1 MRLNPRR
8 ALIALACAAALAASA
23 PPALAGPLSDFA
35 ENALIDA
42 IMRGQAFSP
51 PATLHWGFTTDLCTD
66 AGPGTEPSGGAYA
79 RVAVAA
85 SLANWAGTQ
94 GAGTT
99 VASTGT
105 GATTSNNVTI
115 TWPTTTASW
124 STLLA
129 LRAYDAA
136 TAGNQWLCFDL
147 VTPFDATSSGIT
159 INFAPAQLQF
169 YIDTP

>member
-8 ALIALACAAALAASA
+8 PLIALGCAAALAVSA
-23 PPALAGPLSDFA
+23 PPATAGPLSDFA

-42 IMRGQAFSP
+42 LLRGQTLTA
-51 PATLHWGFTTDLCTD
+51 PATMHWGFTTDACTD

-79 RVAVAA
+79 RVAVTA

-94 GAGTT
+94 GAAST

-105 GATTSNNVTI
+105 SGTTSNNVTI

-124 STLLA
+124 GTLNA
-129 LRAYDAA
+129 LRGYDAA
-136 TAGNQWLCFDL
+136 SAGNQWICLDL
-147 VTPFDATSSGIT
+147 AAPFDATSAGIT
-159 INFAPAQLQF
+159 INFAPAQFQF
-169 YIDTP
+169 FIDN

>member
-1 MRLNPRR
+1 MKRLTTFL
-8 ALIALACAAALAASA
+8 AGLALAMLAVLPLPAS
-23 PPALAGPLSDFA
+23 AGPLSDFA
-35 ENALIDA
+35 ENALVDA
-42 IMRGQAFSP
+42 FMRGQPFSP
-51 PATLHWGFTTDLCTD
+51 PATLHWGFTTDLCSD

-147 VTPFDATSSGIT
+147 ATPFDATSSGIT